1 MFAELWELLRSGAIR
16 RHQDCE
22 NMKCE
27 AICVSLVI
35 KIFFDHNI
43 LEIEGRQQLSV
54 WFFRGGNE
62 MRDISMERVNA
73 TRNEML
79 NTVKSPTLTHE
90 QKVATMAN
98 LADSM
103 LEVLDLPEGLDEL
116 LNQPIDKQCICDLSE
131 GHAPLRPRYIVPDY
145 AKFMR
150 EGSGFLQLDAP
161 KDIYEAINSLLI
173 FYKHVPSV
181 TNFPVYVG
189 ALDELLEPFMDDV
202 DEVQAKKL
210 IKLFLTHMDRTILD
224 SFSHANIGP
233 KATRAGRLI
242 LEAEKE
248 LQQAVPN
255 VTMKYD
261 EDITPDDFALLAV
274 DTALHCAKPSFAN
287 HKMFKSELNE
297 DYVIASCYNGLKY
310 GGGSYTL
317 CRLILGNI
325 AKRAKNVEDFKK
337 NHLPYVCQVMADYM
351 DARIR
356 FIVEESG
363 FFENNFLAKEGFI
376 HRDRFTAMFGMVG
389 MAECVNDLMKKEGK
403 TGRYGHDEEAD
414 ALGVEIMEQIN
425 AFNQA
430 HVNPYCEATGGH
442 FLLHAQVGIASDLGI
457 SPGTRIP
464 IGEEPEELIDHLKH
478 CEKFHKYFPSGT
490 GDIFPIDTT
499 VHKNNE
505 FLLDIIKGSFREGIR
520 YLSFYATDSDVIRIT
535 GYLVKRSEIEKLEKG
550 ENVLQDTTALGM
562 GAKHNGHILE
572 RKVR

>member
-16 RHQDCE
+16 RHQDLE

-27 AICVSLVI
+27 AIRVSLVI

-150 EGSGFLQLDAP
+150 EGSRFLQLDAP

-202 DEVQAKKL
+202 DEAQAKKL

-297 DYVIASCYNGLKY
+297 DYVIASCYNGLEVRRRFLHLMPSDSRQY
-310 GGGSYTL
+310 REASEE
-317 CRLILGNI
+317 CRG
-325 AKRAKNVEDFKK
+325 F
-337 NHLPYVCQVMADYM
+337 Q
-351 DARIR
+351 
-356 FIVEESG
+356 EESSSVCMPG
-363 FFENNFLAKEGFI
+363 NGRLHGCAHSFYCGGERIFRKQFPRKGRLHPQRPF
-376 HRDRFTAMFGMVG
+376 HRNV
-389 MAECVNDLMKKEGK
+389 
-403 TGRYGHDEEAD
+403 RYGRH
-414 ALGVEIMEQIN
+414 G
-425 AFNQA
+425 
-430 HVNPYCEATGGH
+430 
-442 FLLHAQVGIASDLGI
+442 
-457 SPGTRIP
+457 R
-464 IGEEPEELIDHLKH
+464 
-478 CEKFHKYFPSGT
+478 
-490 GDIFPIDTT
+490 
-499 VHKNNE
+499 
-505 FLLDIIKGSFREGIR
+505 
-520 YLSFYATDSDVIRIT
+520 
-535 GYLVKRSEIEKLEKG
+535 
-550 ENVLQDTTALGM
+550 
-562 GAKHNGHILE
+562 
-572 RKVR
+572 VRQ